1 MRLPTYKQ
9 LRRFVEVEGWEDKD
23 KKSKKKT
30 GDHHRYVFTTPTGER
45 LYTRISHGA
54 GQIQDPG
61 LFTAILRDQ
70 LQIDRKQFWSAVDN
84 GAKPKRALP
93 GGAIPA
99 GSIDAKLARN
109 LLTKAGVSSESLYE
123 MSAEQALSLWHQWLE
138 KELKNKK
145 K

>member
-23 KKSKKKT
+23 KKSQKKT
-30 GDHHRYVFTTPTGER
+30 GDHHRYVFTTPKGER
-45 LYTRISHGA
+45 LYTRISHGS

-70 LQIDRKQFWSAVDN
+70 LQIDRTQFWSAVDN

-93 GGAIPA
+93 GGAIRV

-138 KELKNKK
+138 KEF
-145 K
+145 